1 MGEPVTDEFE
11 AGMAQ
16 WWHKHAENREENI
29 HPDPSVFAL
38 DLDDVS
44 RRFADYTARMH
55 DWTATT

>member
-1 MGEPVTDEFE
+1 MQFA